1 MLERERECGRVPQN
15 AVIFLQDKDSKMNE
29 PIKTPTVETK
39 IDGEEIFRGRVLRL
53 ERDRVALPDGKTSV
67 LEVIRHNG
75 AVCVIP
81 YDGEGNVWVV
91 TQYRYA
97 VERMTLEIPAGKLDT
112 KDEVPEEAA
121 RRELAEETGF
131 SCDRLIPMGLY
142 LGSPAILDEKIHMYA
157 AVGLHTGHQH
167 LDDDEF
173 LSARRMPLSE
183 LADMVMRGEIPDG
196 KTQCAVLRL
205 CRMAEQGML

>member
-1 MLERERECGRVPQN
+1 M
-15 AVIFLQDKDSKMNE
+15 SE
-29 PIKTPTVETK
+29 PINPPCVETK
-39 IDGEEIFRGRVLRL
+39 IDGEEIYRGRVLRL
-53 ERDRVALPDGKTSV
+53 ERDRVALPEGHTSV
-67 LEVIRHNG
+67 REVIRHNG

-81 YDGEGNVWVV
+81 YDGKGNVWVV

-97 VERMTLEIPAGKLDT
+97 VERMTLEIPAGKLDA
-112 KDEVPEEAA
+112 KDEPPEEAA

-131 SCDRLIPMGLY
+131 TCERLIPMGLY

-157 AVGLHTGHQH
+157 AVGLHAGHQH
-167 LDDDEF
+167 LDEDEF

-183 LADMVMRGEIPDG
+183 LVGMVMRGEIPDG

-205 CRMAEQGML
+205 CRMQEKGML